1 MSLME
6 SISGVRG
13 IVGTSLTPE
22 VVVRYAHA
30 FAEFCNTKT
39 VVVGRD
45 GRITGKILTNI
56 LVSSL
61 LAKGCD
67 VRAIGV
73 CPTPTVA
80 LETEHSDAA
89 GGVIVT
95 ASHNPM
101 EWNGLKFLN
110 ADGIFLDADEN
121 IELRKH
127 FQGSYS
133 YAVWDKI
140 GTHSSIPGAIDKHI
154 DAVLGM
160 KHIDIERIRKRTFKV
175 VLDCVNASGGVIV
188 PQLLEK
194 LGCEVVMLHCDVSG
208 VFAHTPEPLPENL
221 TELAETV
228 KKTNADIGIA
238 VDPDADRLV
247 LIDENGKPV
256 GEEYS
261 IATIV
266 QYVLSH
272 AGSSELHRPVV
283 INLSTTRAVEDIAA
297 EYGTPVIRT
306 PVGEIN
312 VAKRMRDSNA
322 IIGGEGSGGIIHPAV
337 HFGRDAIV
345 GIVIVLQYL
354 AEFGK
359 PMSALRASLPNYFI
373 TKDKIQLQNA
383 NPDTILE
390 SLAGTVD
397 GSGNI
402 NSDDGIRIDFPDYWV
417 HFRKSNT
424 EPIIRII
431 AEARTADEAKK
442 VVKQY
447 KSTIVNLIETANTLG
462 T

>member
-13 IVGTSLTPE
+13 IVGSSLTPE
-22 VVVRYAHA
+22 VVVRYAQA
-30 FAEFCNTKT
+30 FAEFCGKKP

-56 LVSSL
+56 LVSTL

-95 ASHNPM
+95 ASHNPI

-110 ADGIFLDADEN
+110 SDGIFLDADEN
-121 IELRKH
+121 ITLRQ
-127 FQGSYS
+127 FFTDNPA
-133 YAVWDKI
+133 YAPWDQI
-140 GTHSSIPGAIDKHI
+140 GTHSSIPESIEKHIQAVLDLKHI
-154 DAVLGM
+154 DTDAIS
-160 KHIDIERIRKRTFKV
+160 KKKFKV

-194 LGCEVVMLHCDVSG
+194 LGCEVIPINCDLSG

-221 TELAETV
+221 TQLAETV
-228 KKTNADIGIA
+228 KQQNADLGIA
-238 VDPDADRLV
+238 VDPDGDRLV
-247 LIDENGKPV
+247 LIDERGKPI

-261 IATIV
+261 IAAVV
-266 QYVLSH
+266 QFVLSH
-272 AGSSELHRPVV
+272 TETADLKRPVV
-283 INLSTTRAVEDIAA
+283 INLSTTRAVEDIAR

-312 VAKRMRDSNA
+312 VAKRMHRENA
-322 IIGGEGSGGIIHPAV
+322 LIGGEGSGGIIHPGV
-337 HFGRDAIV
+337 HYGRDALV
-345 GIVIVLQYL
+345 GIVIILQFL
-354 AEFGK
+354 TEFGEPLSK
-359 PMSALRASLPNYFI
+359 LRASLPDFTI
-373 TKDKIQLQNA
+373 HKDKIQIGNS
-383 NPDTILE
+383 NPDSLLE
-390 SLAGTVD
+390 KLAGS
-397 GSGNI
+397 GSGEGTVNT
-402 NSDDGIRIDFPDYWV
+402 DDGIRIDFPDHWV

-431 AEARTADEAKK
+431 AEARSADEAIK
-442 VVKQY
+442 VVGKY
-447 KSTIVNLIETANTLG
+447 KSLLTDLMKNQSTK
-462 T
+462 